1 MPKMHNYEQNFVN
14 FENNGKLQ
22 GGECESRQIESNL
35 PANQSRRKLKNPA
48 LTIFIG
54 FVQRR
59 IKFFCII
66 LRPTKVR
73 RIGKK
78 KSRKFR
84 VLICIDT
91 CALCSCN

>member
-59 IKFFCII
+59 IKFFFA
-66 LRPTKVR
+66 L
-73 RIGKK
+73 
-78 KSRKFR
+78 FY
-84 VLICIDT
+84 VLQK
-91 CALCSCN
+91 